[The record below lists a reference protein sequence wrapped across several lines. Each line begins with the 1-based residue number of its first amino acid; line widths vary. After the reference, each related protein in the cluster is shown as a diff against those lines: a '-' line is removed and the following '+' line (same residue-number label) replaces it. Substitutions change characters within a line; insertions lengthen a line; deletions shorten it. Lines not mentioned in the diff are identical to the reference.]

1 MNDTVLVCKAAVVP
15 SRERLTREQVGA
27 WIVKS
32 NPDETWPY
40 FAASQGQR
48 RDTRF
53 QRAWTLG
60 ETYREELIRTAF
72 RSGHVGAQVHRD

>member
-1 MNDTVLVCKAAVVP
+1 
-15 SRERLTREQVGA
+15 
-27 WIVKS
+27 VKS

-60 ETYREELIRTAF
+60 ETYREELIRTADLIAV
-72 RSGHVGAQVHRD
+72 VGDGPTQSRHL